1 MADYAETVLSNTA
14 ALRAPISEGAPGG
27 ADVSFDPAFES
38 MKAEIDKLSDMGGA
52 TPDWKSVQSLATEIL
67 TSKAKDF
74 RAAIWL
80 STARV
85 ELSGWTGWA
94 ESLTVVN
101 TLATEYWDT
110 MFPEA
115 RRARARANLFGW
127 MLERVKTKVESLP
140 IKMADGDA
148 VRHCD
153 AMLDSVDGILAE
165 KVGDA
170 WGGLGEMRSVMRA
183 RVRDIP
189 EPPPPPPPAP
199 EPSAETSDESTSS
212 GESYSQA
219 SSSGGSLPSVSSP
232 EEVDDA
238 LLQLGQAIM
247 GAAAV
252 LRESDATDATA
263 YRLQRV
269 GAWLPIRMLPP
280 AEGVTTMVP
289 GPDTSI
295 LDGFAALAAAQ
306 AWAGIVGQAERAGS
320 ESLFWLDVHRWT
332 AFALDRMGATEAR
345 AALGREVVGF
355 VSRLP
360 GIERLCFSDGTPF
373 ADAATKGWLDEERA
387 TYGGGGG
394 GGGATRDPLDAGLE
408 DAETK
413 AQAGQLNEAL
423 VAVIPLANGIGD
435 PRRRFEIKTRVAR
448 IALSGGRNDVARAM
462 LEGLVGEA
470 DKHQLETW
478 EPALCVPVLRSLI
491 QCYVQLGMGGPDER
505 GPGRRAELFDRLC
518 RIDASAAA
526 SVELG

>member
-1 MADYAETVLSNTA
+1 
-14 ALRAPISEGAPGG
+14 
-27 ADVSFDPAFES
+27 
-38 MKAEIDKLSDMGGA
+38 
-52 TPDWKSVQSLATEIL
+52 
-67 TSKAKDF
+67 
-74 RAAIWL
+74 
-80 STARV
+80 
-85 ELSGWTGWA
+85 
-94 ESLTVVN
+94 
-101 TLATEYWDT
+101 
-110 MFPEA
+110 
-115 RRARARANLFGW
+115 
-127 MLERVKTKVESLP
+127 VKTKVESLP
-140 IKMADGDA
+140 IRMADGDA

-199 EPSAETSDESTSS
+199 EPSAETTESTPSV
-212 GESYSQA
+212 ESSQA
-219 SSSGGSLPSVSSP
+219 SSGGGGTLPSVSSP
-232 EEVDDA
+232 EEVDEA

-295 LDGFAALAAAQ
+295 LEGFAALAAAQ
-306 AWAGIVGQAERAGS
+306 AWPGIVGQAERAAS

-332 AFALDRMGATEAR
+332 AFALDRMGAKEAR

-373 ADAATKGWLDEERA
+373 ADAVTKGWLDEERA

-394 GGGATRDPLDAGLE
+394 GGAASRDPLDAGLE
-408 DAETK
+408 DAETT
-413 AQAGQLNEAL
+413 AQSGQLAEAL
-423 VAVIPLANGIGD
+423 TAVIPLANGIGD

-448 IALSGGRNDVARAM
+448 MALTGGRNDVARAM
-462 LEGLVGEA
+462 LEGLVAEA

-478 EPALCVPVLRSLI
+478 EPVL
-491 QCYVQLGMGGPDER
+491 
-505 GPGRRAELFDRLC
+505 
-518 RIDASAAA
+518 
-526 SVELG
+526 